1 MEDVGGRSEDGM
13 QSEDGRRTVGGQ
25 SEDGRRTVGGRNAV
39 GGQSEDSRRTEDGRR
54 TGGGRAEDGRRTEW
68 SERRDNP
75 RHADLSTKL
84 DPKRMLASSEAL
96 LTRIQQSAAAA
107 EIAKDEAVTR
117 AAAAREATADIAPL
131 LTALK
136 ELREETRQLRTD
148 VAEIKAAQDSCC
160 VIA

>member
-1 MEDVGGRSEDGM
+1 MDAPNVTPLARVGKGHNRIMNAPNANAYGEPRNDFIYCNVHRSEM
-13 QSEDGRRTVGGQ
+13 
-25 SEDGRRTVGGRNAV
+25 NA
-39 GGQSEDSRRTEDGRR
+39 
-54 TGGGRAEDGRRTEW
+54 AA
-68 SERRDNP
+68 

-136 ELREETRQLRTD
+136 ELREETRQLRTE
-148 VAEIKAAQDSCC
+148 VAEVKAAQSSCC